1 MSQQKE
7 KITRASILADK
18 IEDSLRQIWR
28 EIKDINP
35 RELTPDEAAALANIN
50 VQITDEASSIYDKI
64 QEQLLAYEKE
74 TSK

>member
-1 MSQQKE
+1 MSQQTE